1 MKPKQVKKAS
11 GKVEIYQAEKLQKSI
26 QNVGLSEQEAIDSIG
41 ELEQRKRKNGITTR
55 QLHYETFQLIRKR
68 SNAAAARYNT
78 KKAVSELGPSGY
90 PFERFFGAILS
101 QLGYKTDIGIILQG
115 NCLTHEVDVLADKG
129 DDRMM
134 VECKFRNRAYHKI
147 DSKTALYVQSRFQD
161 LSRAWRHQE
170 DIPKNHIACIATNTR
185 FSEDAIKYGDCM
197 QMLLVSW
204 DYPKTKQNLKH
215 LIDDTGMYPLT
226 CLTTLTKAEKQ
237 TLLNK
242 EFVLVKELLN
252 NDAAFKS
259 LNITTRKLNKVKKE
273 IKALCELI

>member
-1 MKPKQVKKAS
+1 MKPQQIKKAS
-11 GKVEIYQAEKLQKSI
+11 GKIEDYKVAKLKQSI
-26 QNVGLSEQEAIDSIG
+26 KNVGLSEQEANEIIEEFED
-41 ELEQRKRKNGITTR
+41 RKRKHGISTR

-68 SNAAAARYNT
+68 SNASAARYNI
-78 KKAVSELGPSGY
+78 KKAVLELGPTGY

-101 QLGYKTDIGIILQG
+101 QLGYKTQVGVLLEG

-129 DDRMM
+129 NDRIM
-134 VECKFRNRAYHKI
+134 VECKFRNRDFHKV
-147 DSKTALYVQSRFQD
+147 DVKVALYIQSRFQD
-161 LSRAWRHQE
+161 LSRKWRNEE
-170 DIPKNHIACIATNTR
+170 DVAENHIACIATNAR

-204 DYPKTKQNLKH
+204 DYPKTKQNLKN

-237 TLLNK
+237 ALLSK

-252 NDAAFKS
+252 NDKAFEHLRIS
-259 LNITTRKLNKVKKE
+259 NRKLSKVKKE
-273 IKALCELI
+273 IRALCE